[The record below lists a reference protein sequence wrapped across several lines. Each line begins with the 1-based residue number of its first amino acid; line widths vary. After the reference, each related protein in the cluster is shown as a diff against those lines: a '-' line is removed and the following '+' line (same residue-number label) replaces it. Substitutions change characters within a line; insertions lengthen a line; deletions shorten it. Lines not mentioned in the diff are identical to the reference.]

1 MVFIYLELILYF
13 LLVFLKLL
21 KPDGHITWKM
31 DSIVHN
37 SCVHVRFIGHS

>member
-1 MVFIYLELILYF
+1 MVFIYFELILYF

-31 DSIVHN
+31 DSDVHN